1 MRSFSTIRTAEQQP
15 QSGGPK
21 GRPVG
26 IMGGTYDPVHN
37 GHLAAARQL
46 RDEAALESVWLV
58 PNAHP
63 PHRSAAPVA
72 SAEDRMRMVELAAR
86 DRAGLIASRMEVDRG
101 GISYTIDTVRELA
114 RTRPGQRF
122 ELLLG
127 SDVALQIRAWHEA
140 DALLKEA
147 SFTIFNRPDTSIA
160 LSTLHEL
167 GFSPARTRLVHLD
180 TPAIAAHQVRDR
192 LWRGAPI
199 DDLVP
204 PPVAEYIQAHR
215 LYQA

>member
-1 MRSFSTIRTAEQQP
+1 
-15 QSGGPK
+15 
-21 GRPVG
+21 
-26 IMGGTYDPVHN
+26 
-37 GHLAAARQL
+37 
-46 RDEAALESVWLV
+46 
-58 PNAHP
+58 
-63 PHRSAAPVA
+63 
-72 SAEDRMRMVELAAR
+72 MVELAAR

-192 LWRGAPI
+192 LRRGAPI
-199 DDLVP
+199 DDLLAGGEKIRARTGSSKP
-204 PPVAEYIQAHR
+204 R
-215 LYQA
+215 